1 MFPWNFLRVRE
12 ENGYPSNHAK
22 ISKHLY
28 KEGLKDTIIEL
39 ENAERIWWN
48 AALSP
53 QRPRAVQQRAELIRL
68 CHSEVTLQSKSNNA
82 ENKKRPR
89 DDAAS
94 LLVYDEIIID

>member
-1 MFPWNFLRVRE
+1 MFPWNFLRLRE
-12 ENGYPSNHAK
+12 ENGHPRNHAK

-39 ENAERIWWN
+39 ENNERIWWN

-53 QRPRAVQQRAELIRL
+53 ERPAAVKRTAELIRQ
-68 CHSEVTLQSKSNNA
+68 CQNEVTLQSKSNNA
-82 ENKKRPR
+82 ESKKRPR